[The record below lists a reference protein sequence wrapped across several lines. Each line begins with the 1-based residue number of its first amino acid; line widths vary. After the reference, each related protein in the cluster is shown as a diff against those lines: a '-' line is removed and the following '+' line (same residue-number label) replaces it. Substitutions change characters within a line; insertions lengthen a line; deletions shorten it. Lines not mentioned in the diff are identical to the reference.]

1 MGKTSEQ
8 NNRLNRAII
17 ISIILHIILIGF
29 LIWGSLVQK
38 TEMGGGGK
46 DGTVIDAVMIDPNA
60 VVQQYNQQ
68 QQQQANAKLAEQQ
81 RKKKAEQQAAELRA
95 KQAEEQERLK
105 VAEEER
111 IKAQQTAEAQ
121 KKQSEAAAAKAL
133 EDQKQADA
141 AAAKALEEQKQAD
154 AAAAKAREE
163 QKQAEEAAAKALAEK
178 ERILKEQAEA
188 RQKAEAQAKK
198 EAEEAIKR
206 KAAAE
211 AEAKAKAT
219 AEAKAK
225 TEAEAKAKSEAQAKA
240 KSKAEAAKQAQAVDD
255 LLGGLTSNAPKP
267 GGAAAVGKGG
277 AKKSGLSDSDISNYK
292 GQIQAAIQH
301 NFRDPALYIG
311 RTCDLN
317 IKLAPDGLLIDIKAG
332 AGDPALC
339 RAALAA
345 ANQTKK
351 MPRPPS
357 AEIYEHF
364 KSFTLDF
371 KPQ

>member
-8 NNRLNRAII
+8 NNKLNRAII
-17 ISIILHIILIGF
+17 ISVILHIILIGF

-38 TEMGGGGK
+38 TEMGGGGA
-46 DGTVIDAVMIDPNA
+46 DGAVIDAVMVDPNA

-105 VAEEER
+105 SAEEER
-111 IKAQQTAEAQ
+111 IKAQQAAEAQ
-121 KKQSEAAAAKAL
+121 KKQADEAATKAR
-133 EDQKQADA
+133 EDQKLADT
-141 AAAKALEEQKQAD
+141 
-154 AAAAKAREE
+154 AAAKAREE
-163 QKQAEEAAAKALAEK
+163 QKQAEEAAAKAQAEK

-198 EAEEAIKR
+198 EAEEATKR
-206 KAAAE
+206 KAAAEAKAKAE
-211 AEAKAKAT
+211 AEAKAKA
-219 AEAKAK
+219 AEDAKAK
-225 TEAEAKAKSEAQAKA
+225 AEAEAKAKAKA
-240 KSKAEAAKQAQAVDD
+240 KAKAEEAKQAQAVND
-255 LLGGLTSNAPKP
+255 LLGGLTSNSPKQ
-267 GGAAAVGKGG
+267 GGAVAAGKGG
-277 AKKSGLSDSDISNYK
+277 GKKSGPSDADINNYK
-292 GQIQAAIQH
+292 GQIQAAIQS
-301 NFRDPALYIG
+301 NFRDPDLYIG
-311 RTCDLN
+311 RTCELK
-317 IKLAPDGLLIDIKAG
+317 IKLASDGLLIDITTG

-345 ANQTKK
+345 ANQTK

-357 AEIYEHF
+357 KEIYEHF

-371 KPQ
+371 KPK

>member
-8 NNRLNRAII
+8 NNRLNRTII
-17 ISIILHIILIGF
+17 ISVILHIILIGF

-38 TEMGGGGK
+38 TEMGGGGQ
-46 DGTVIDAVMIDPNA
+46 DGTVIDAVMVDPNA

-105 VAEEER
+105 AAEEER
-111 IKAQQTAEAQ
+111 IKALQEAEAQ
-121 KKQSEAAAAKAL
+121 KKQSEVAAAKAR
-133 EDQKQADA
+133 
-141 AAAKALEEQKQAD
+141 EEQEQAD
-154 AAAAKAREE
+154 AAAAKARED

-198 EAEEAIKR
+198 EAEEVAKR

-211 AEAKAKAT
+211 AKAKA
-219 AEAKAK
+219 
-225 TEAEAKAKSEAQAKA
+225 EAEAKAAAEKV
-240 KSKAEAAKQAQAVDD
+240 KAEAAKQAQTVND
-255 LLGGLTSNAPKP
+255 LLGGLTSNTPKP
-267 GGAAAVGKGG
+267 GGAAAAGKGG
-277 AKKSGLSDSDISNYK
+277 GKKSGLSQQDINSYLGK
-292 GQIQAAIQH
+292 VQAAIESKFYDS
-301 NFRDPALYIG
+301 NLYIG

-317 IKLAPDGLLIDIKAG
+317 IKLASDGLLIDIKAG

-339 RAALAA
+339 RAAITA
-345 ANQTKK
+345 ANLAKK
-351 MPRPPS
+351 MPPPPS
-357 AEIYEHF
+357 KEVYEYF
-364 KSFTLDF
+364 KNFTLEF

>member
-17 ISIILHIILIGF
+17 ISVILHIILIGF
-29 LIWGSLVQK
+29 LIWGSWVQK
-38 TEMGGGGK
+38 TEMGGGGQS
-46 DGTVIDAVMIDPNA
+46 GTVIDAVMVDPNA

-111 IKAQQTAEAQ
+111 IKALQEAEAQ
-121 KKQSEAAAAKAL
+121 KKQSEAAATKAR
-133 EDQKQADA
+133 
-141 AAAKALEEQKQAD
+141 EEQEQAD
-154 AAAAKAREE
+154 AAAAKARED

-198 EAEEAIKR
+198 EAEEAVKR
-206 KAAAE
+206 KAAAEAKAKAEAE
-211 AEAKAKAT
+211 AEAKAKAE
-219 AEAKAK
+219 AEEKAKAK
-225 TEAEAKAKSEAQAKA
+225 AKA
-240 KSKAEAAKQAQAVDD
+240 KAEAAKQAQTVND
-255 LLGGLTSNAPKP
+255 LLGGLTSNTPKQ
-267 GGAAAVGKGG
+267 GGATSAGKGG
-277 AKKSGLSDSDISNYK
+277 GKKSGPSDSEINNYK
-292 GQIQAAIQH
+292 GRIQSAIQQ
-301 NFRDPALYIG
+301 NFRDPSLYIG

-339 RAALAA
+339 RAAITA
-345 ANQTKK
+345 ANLAKK
-351 MPRPPS
+351 MPPPPS
-357 AEIYEHF
+357 KEVYEYF
-364 KSFTLDF
+364 KSFTLEF

>member
-17 ISIILHIILIGF
+17 ISVILHIILIGF
-29 LIWGSLVQK
+29 LIWGSRVQK
-38 TEMGGGGK
+38 TEMGGGGQS
-46 DGTVIDAVMIDPNA
+46 GTVIDAVMVDPNA

-68 QQQQANAKLAEQQ
+68 QQQQANAQLAEQQ

-105 VAEEER
+105 AAEEER
-111 IKAQQTAEAQ
+111 IKALQEAEAQ
-121 KKQSEAAAAKAL
+121 KKQSEI
-133 EDQKQADA
+133 
-141 AAAKALEEQKQAD
+141 
-154 AAAAKAREE
+154 AAAKARED

-198 EAEEAIKR
+198 EAEEAAKR
-206 KAAAE
+206 KAA
-211 AEAKAKAT
+211 

-225 TEAEAKAKSEAQAKA
+225 TEAEAKAKAEAVAKAEAEAKA
-240 KSKAEAAKQAQAVDD
+240 KAKAEAVKQAQTVND
-255 LLGGLTSNAPKP
+255 LLGGLTSNTPKQ
-267 GGAAAVGKGG
+267 GGATAAGKGG
-277 AKKSGLSDSDISNYK
+277 GKKSGPSDSDINNYK
-292 GQIQAAIQH
+292 GQIQAAIQQ
-301 NFRDPALYIG
+301 NFRDPSLYIG

-317 IKLAPDGLLIDIKAG
+317 IKLASDGLLIDIKAG

-339 RAALAA
+339 RAAITA
-345 ANQTKK
+345 ANLAKK
-351 MPRPPS
+351 MPPPPS
-357 AEIYEHF
+357 REVYEYF
-364 KSFTLDF
+364 KSFTLEF

>member
-1 MGKTSEQ
+1 MEKTSEQ
-8 NNRLNRAII
+8 NNKLNRAII
-17 ISIILHIILIGF
+17 ISVILHIVLIGF

-38 TEMGGGGK
+38 TEMGGGGQ
-46 DGTVIDAVMIDPNA
+46 DGTVIDAVMVDPNA

-105 VAEEER
+105 AAEEER
-111 IKAQQTAEAQ
+111 IKAQQAAETQ
-121 KKQSEAAAAKAL
+121 K
-133 EDQKQADA
+133 KQADA
-141 AAAKALEEQKQAD
+141 AATKAREDQEQA
-154 AAAAKAREE
+154 ANAAAKAREE

-198 EAEEAIKR
+198 EAEEAAKR

-211 AEAKAKAT
+211 AKTKAETEAKAKSAAEAKAKAE
-219 AEAKAK
+219 AETKAKAK
-225 TEAEAKAKSEAQAKA
+225 AKAED
-240 KSKAEAAKQAQAVDD
+240 AKQAQAIDD

-267 GGAAAVGKGG
+267 GGATAAGKGG
-277 AKKSGLSDSDISNYK
+277 GKKSGPSDSDINNYK
-292 GQIQAAIQH
+292 GQIQSAIQQ
-301 NFRDPALYIG
+301 NFRDPDLYIG
-311 RTCDLN
+311 RTCELK
-317 IKLAPDGLLIDIKAG
+317 IKLASDGLLIDIKTG
-332 AGDPALC
+332 VGDPALC
-339 RAALAA
+339 RAALTA
-345 ANQTKK
+345 ANLTKK

-357 AEIYEHF
+357 KEIYEHF
-364 KSFTLDF
+364 KDFTLDF

>member
-8 NNRLNRAII
+8 NNKLNRAII
-17 ISIILHIILIGF
+17 ISVILHIILIGF

-38 TEMGGGGK
+38 TEMGGGGA
-46 DGTVIDAVMIDPNA
+46 DGAVIDAVMVDPNA

-105 VAEEER
+105 SAEEER
-111 IKAQQTAEAQ
+111 IKAQQAAEAQ
-121 KKQSEAAAAKAL
+121 KKQADEAATKAR
-133 EDQKQADA
+133 EDQK
-141 AAAKALEEQKQAD
+141 LAD

-163 QKQAEEAAAKALAEK
+163 QKQAEEAAAKAQAEK

-198 EAEEAIKR
+198 EAEEAAKR
-206 KAAAE
+206 KAAAEAKAKAEAEAKAAAQAKVDAEAKAKAAEDAKAKAE
-211 AEAKAKAT
+211 AEAKAKAK
-219 AEAKAK
+219 AKAK
-225 TEAEAKAKSEAQAKA
+225 AEE
-240 KSKAEAAKQAQAVDD
+240 AKQAQAVND
-255 LLGGLTSNAPKP
+255 LLGGLTSNSPKQ
-267 GGAAAVGKGG
+267 GGAVAAGKGG
-277 AKKSGLSDSDISNYK
+277 GKKSGPSDADINNYK
-292 GQIQAAIQH
+292 GQIQAAIQS
-301 NFRDPALYIG
+301 NFRDPDLYIG
-311 RTCDLN
+311 RTCELK
-317 IKLAPDGLLIDIKAG
+317 IKLASDGLLIDITTG

-345 ANQTKK
+345 ANQTKI
-351 MPRPPS
+351 PRPPS
-357 AEIYEHF
+357 KEIYEHF

-371 KPQ
+371 KPK

>member
-17 ISIILHIILIGF
+17 ISVILHIILIGF
-29 LIWGSLVQK
+29 LIWGSWVQK
-38 TEMGGGGK
+38 TEMGGGGQS
-46 DGTVIDAVMIDPNA
+46 GTVIDAVMVDPNA

-105 VAEEER
+105 AAEEER
-111 IKAQQTAEAQ
+111 IKALQEAETQ
-121 KKQSEAAAAKAL
+121 KKQSEAAAAKA
-133 EDQKQADA
+133 
-141 AAAKALEEQKQAD
+141 
-154 AAAAKAREE
+154 REE
-163 QKQAEEAAAKALAEK
+163 QEQAEEAAAKALAEK

-198 EAEEAIKR
+198 EAEEAAKR
-206 KAAAE
+206 KAAAEAKAKAE
-211 AEAKAKAT
+211 AEAKAKAE
-219 AEAKAK
+219 AEEKAKAKAEAEAKAKAK
-225 TEAEAKAKSEAQAKA
+225 TEA
-240 KSKAEAAKQAQAVDD
+240 AKQAQTVND
-255 LLGGLTSNAPKP
+255 LLGGLTSNTPKQ
-267 GGAAAVGKGG
+267 GGAAAAGKGG
-277 AKKSGLSDSDISNYK
+277 GKKSGLSQQDINSYLGK
-292 GQIQAAIQH
+292 VQAAIESKFYDS
-301 NFRDPALYIG
+301 NLYIG

-339 RAALAA
+339 RAAITA
-345 ANQTKK
+345 ANLAKK
-351 MPRPPS
+351 MPPPPS
-357 AEIYEHF
+357 KEVYEYF
-364 KSFTLDF
+364 KNFTLEF

>member
-17 ISIILHIILIGF
+17 ISVILHIILIGF
-29 LIWGSLVQK
+29 LIWGSWVQK
-38 TEMGGGGK
+38 TEMGGGGQS
-46 DGTVIDAVMIDPNA
+46 GTVIDAVMVDPNA

-105 VAEEER
+105 AAEEER
-111 IKAQQTAEAQ
+111 IKALQEAEAQ
-121 KKQSEAAAAKAL
+121 KKQSEV
-133 EDQKQADA
+133 
-141 AAAKALEEQKQAD
+141 
-154 AAAAKAREE
+154 AAAKARED

-198 EAEEAIKR
+198 EAEEAAKR
-206 KAAAE
+206 KAA
-211 AEAKAKAT
+211 

-225 TEAEAKAKSEAQAKA
+225 TEAEAKAKAEAVAKAEAEAKA
-240 KSKAEAAKQAQAVDD
+240 KAKAEAAKQAQTVND
-255 LLGGLTSNAPKP
+255 LLGGLTSNTPKQ
-267 GGAAAVGKGG
+267 GGATAAGKGG
-277 AKKSGLSDSDISNYK
+277 GKKSGPSDSDINNYK
-292 GQIQAAIQH
+292 GQIQAAIQQ
-301 NFRDPALYIG
+301 NFRDPSLYIG

-317 IKLAPDGLLIDIKAG
+317 IKLASDGLLIDIKAG

-339 RAALAA
+339 RAAITA
-345 ANQTKK
+345 ANLAKK
-351 MPRPPS
+351 MPPPPS
-357 AEIYEHF
+357 KEVYEYF
-364 KSFTLDF
+364 KSFTLEF

>member
-1 MGKTSEQ
+1 MGRTSEQ

-17 ISIILHIILIGF
+17 ISVILHIILIGF

-38 TEMGGGGK
+38 TEMGGGGQ
-46 DGTVIDAVMIDPNA
+46 DGTVIDAVMVDPNA

-111 IKAQQTAEAQ
+111 IKALQEAEAQ
-121 KKQSEAAAAKAL
+121 KKQSAVAAAKAR
-133 EDQKQADA
+133 
-141 AAAKALEEQKQAD
+141 EEQEQAD
-154 AAAAKAREE
+154 AAAAKARED

-198 EAEEAIKR
+198 EAEEVTKR
-206 KAAAE
+206 KAAAEAKAKAE

-219 AEAKAK
+219 AEEKAKA
-225 TEAEAKAKSEAQAKA
+225 EAEAKAKAAA
-240 KSKAEAAKQAQAVDD
+240 KSKAEAAKQAQTVND
-255 LLGGLTSNAPKP
+255 LLGGLTSNTPKQ
-267 GGAAAVGKGG
+267 GGAATAGKGG
-277 AKKSGLSDSDISNYK
+277 GKKSGLSQQDINSYLGK
-292 GQIQAAIQH
+292 VQAAIESKFYDS
-301 NFRDPALYIG
+301 NLYIG

-339 RAALAA
+339 RAAITA
-345 ANQTKK
+345 ANLAKK
-351 MPRPPS
+351 MPPPPS
-357 AEIYEHF
+357 KEVYEYF
-364 KSFTLDF
+364 KSFTLEF
-371 KPQ
+371 KPH

>member
-17 ISIILHIILIGF
+17 ISVILHIILIGF

-38 TEMGGGGK
+38 TEMGGGGQS
-46 DGTVIDAVMIDPNA
+46 GTVIDAVMVDPNA

-95 KQAEEQERLK
+95 RQAEEQERLK
-105 VAEEER
+105 AAEEER
-111 IKAQQTAEAQ
+111 IKALQEAEAQ
-121 KKQSEAAAAKAL
+121 KKQSEVAAAKAR
-133 EDQKQADA
+133 
-141 AAAKALEEQKQAD
+141 EEQEQAD
-154 AAAAKAREE
+154 AAAAKARED

-178 ERILKEQAEA
+178 ERILKEQVEA

-198 EAEEAIKR
+198 EAEEVAKR
-206 KAAAE
+206 KAAAEAKAKAE
-211 AEAKAKAT
+211 AEAKAKAA
-219 AEAKAK
+219 AEEKAKA
-225 TEAEAKAKSEAQAKA
+225 EAEAKKAKA
-240 KSKAEAAKQAQAVDD
+240 KIEAAKQAQTVND
-255 LLGGLTSNAPKP
+255 LLGGLTSNTPKP
-267 GGAAAVGKGG
+267 GGAAAAGKGG
-277 AKKSGLSDSDISNYK
+277 GKKSGLSQQDINSYLGK
-292 GQIQAAIQH
+292 VQAAIESKFYDS
-301 NFRDPALYIG
+301 NLYIG

-339 RAALAA
+339 RAAITA
-345 ANQTKK
+345 ANLAKK
-351 MPRPPS
+351 MPPPPS
-357 AEIYEHF
+357 KEVYEYF
-364 KSFTLDF
+364 KNFTLEF

>member
-17 ISIILHIILIGF
+17 ISVILHIILIGF
-29 LIWGSLVQK
+29 LIWGPWGQK
-38 TEMGGGGK
+38 TEMGGGGQS
-46 DGTVIDAVMIDPNA
+46 GTVIDAVMVDPNA

-111 IKAQQTAEAQ
+111 IKALQEAEAQ
-121 KKQSEAAAAKAL
+121 KKQSEAAATKAR
-133 EDQKQADA
+133 
-141 AAAKALEEQKQAD
+141 EEQEQAD
-154 AAAAKAREE
+154 AAAAKARED

-198 EAEEAIKR
+198 EAEEAVKR

-211 AEAKAKAT
+211 AEAKAEAKAKAEAEEKAKVK
-219 AEAKAK
+219 AEAKA
-225 TEAEAKAKSEAQAKA
+225 
-240 KSKAEAAKQAQAVDD
+240 KAEAAKQAQTVND
-255 LLGGLTSNAPKP
+255 LLGGLASNTPKQ
-267 GGAAAVGKGG
+267 GGATSAGKGG
-277 AKKSGLSDSDISNYK
+277 GKKSGPSDSEINNYK
-292 GQIQAAIQH
+292 GRIQSVIQQ
-301 NFRDPALYIG
+301 NFRDPSLYIG

-339 RAALAA
+339 RAAITA
-345 ANQTKK
+345 ANLAKK
-351 MPRPPS
+351 MPPPPS
-357 AEIYEHF
+357 KEVYEYF
-364 KSFTLDF
+364 KSFTLEF

>member
-17 ISIILHIILIGF
+17 ISVILHIILIGF

-46 DGTVIDAVMIDPNA
+46 DGTVIDAVMVDPNA

-121 KKQSEAAAAKAL
+121 KKQSEAV
-133 EDQKQADA
+133 
-141 AAAKALEEQKQAD
+141 AAKALEEQKQAD

-188 RQKAEAQAKK
+188 RQKAEVQAKK
-198 EAEEAIKR
+198 EAEEAVKR

-211 AEAKAKAT
+211 AKAKAEAEARAKTESEAKAKA
-219 AEAKAK
+219 E
-225 TEAEAKAKSEAQAKA
+225 EEAKAKSEAKAKA
-240 KSKAEAAKQAQAVDD
+240 KAAKQVQAIDD
-255 LLGGLTSNAPKP
+255 LLGELTSNAPKP
-267 GGAAAVGKGG
+267 GGAAAAGKGS
-277 AKKSGLSDSDISNYK
+277 AKKSGPSDSDISNYK

-345 ANQTKK
+345 AHQTKK

-364 KSFTLDF
+364 TNFTLDF